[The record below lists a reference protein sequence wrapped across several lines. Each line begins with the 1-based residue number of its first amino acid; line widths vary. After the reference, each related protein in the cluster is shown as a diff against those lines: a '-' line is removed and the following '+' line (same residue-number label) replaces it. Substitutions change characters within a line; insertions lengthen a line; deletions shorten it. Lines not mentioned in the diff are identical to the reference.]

1 MKDYPHPTSAA
12 VTNVMRANRKK
23 DTGPELAI
31 RRLLF
36 AQGLR
41 YRIHF
46 GIRAGGILV
55 KPDIVFPGRRV
66 AVFVDGCFW
75 HSCPEHG
82 TNPKVNTGYWG
93 AKLERNRERDKLVN
107 QKLEAEGWHV
117 VRIWEHVTPSAACE
131 LIVAKYK
138 DVALSRYR
146 P

>member
-1 MKDYPHPTSAA
+1 MKEYPHPTSAA
-12 VTNVMRANRKK
+12 ASAVMRANRKK
-23 DTGPELAI
+23 DTNPELAI

-46 GIRAGGILV
+46 GIRTGGTLV

-93 AKLERNRERDKLVN
+93 AKLERNRQRDQLVTEKLR
-107 QKLEAEGWHV
+107 ADGWTV
-117 VRIWEHVTPSAACE
+117 IRIWEHVPAAEACE
-131 LIVAKYK
+131 VVK
-138 DVALSRYR
+138 DAVCQR